1 MRGWGAGGGRWTN
14 RAKSTTNHKY
24 KMTESTRQSIHK
36 CNRWNFICNVK
47 TFVLQCRSW
56 ISLIIKELLSSKINP
71 VFQPQN
77 TRKRWVYLIKYLKWT
92 SFDIVV
98 GQVWSDI
105 VLFDISVIHESAGL
119 SHAHCSVL
127 VRKHTHFA
135 AALHLM
141 FLHCSCFFYT
151 HISWLNA

>member
-14 RAKSTTNHKY
+14 WAKSTTNHKY

-77 TRKRWVYLIKYLKWT
+77 TRKRWVYLIKYLNWT